1 MIWELVRKDLRMFV
15 ADRKAMI
22 TTVLVPI
29 ALASFMAAIYGGMN
43 MGGGGGGGKMNAV
56 PTALVDEDRSAISR
70 GVAEELAKAGMVE
83 PRAMSA
89 DEAATAVRTGKIG
102 TAMIL
107 PAGFG
112 AKASTAMFGDEQP
125 KVRILYDPSKASEAQ
140 IVRGALMQSA
150 TQVVAR
156 ESFAESNWSNVS
168 RRSLQRIESSKMPA
182 AERAALHDLFASLD
196 KFHKRPTSGPAAGA
210 SAAAT
215 ASSTRPAQ
223 MMGIGMPFAL
233 SEEPLSAARADDK
246 GRSARRAAVVHAFVG
261 MTVQGVLFFAIEAA
275 MGLLRDR
282 KRGIWRRFRA
292 APVHRVVL
300 LVGRAA
306 SGTMIASMIIG
317 AVLLFGAL
325 FFGLRVGGGSAI
337 GFVLVCLGTALMAAT
352 FGLLVA
358 SLGKS
363 EQQVRGFAILAVLLM
378 VMLGGAWMP
387 TFLMPKMLARVGMF
401 FPTRWAVEGLD
412 AMTWRG
418 LGFADAIAPV
428 GILLGFSAA
437 FAAIAWAKF
446 RWDVD

>member
-1 MIWELVRKDLRMFV
+1 
-15 ADRKAMI
+15 
-22 TTVLVPI
+22 
-29 ALASFMAAIYGGMN
+29 
-43 MGGGGGGGKMNAV
+43 
-56 PTALVDEDRSAISR
+56 
-70 GVAEELAKAGMVE
+70 
-83 PRAMSA
+83 
-89 DEAATAVRTGKIG
+89 
-102 TAMIL
+102 
-107 PAGFG
+107 
-112 AKASTAMFGDEQP
+112 
-125 KVRILYDPSKASEAQ
+125 
-140 IVRGALMQSA
+140 
-150 TQVVAR
+150 
-156 ESFAESNWSNVS
+156 
-168 RRSLQRIESSKMPA
+168 
-182 AERAALHDLFASLD
+182 
-196 KFHKRPTSGPAAGA
+196 
-210 SAAAT
+210 
-215 ASSTRPAQ
+215 
-223 MMGIGMPFAL
+223 
-233 SEEPLSAARADDK
+233 
-246 GRSARRAAVVHAFVG
+246 
-261 MTVQGVLFFAIEAA
+261 
-275 MGLLRDR
+275 
-282 KRGIWRRFRA
+282 
-292 APVHRVVL
+292 VL